1 MGFNQTI
8 KKFRNGNNLAFQ
20 KLYDQYSG
28 ALMGVCL
35 RFARNN
41 DDAKDMLQEGFIK
54 IFKYRKSYNTD
65 LESGF
70 YAWAKKIIINHSINY
85 CRKNYKYDFS
95 DIDIESLAATKDLT
109 EVNGYKAELALCEAK
124 LLNMIQSLP
133 DGYRTV
139 FNLYVFEGLTHQEI
153 SDYLDISVNT
163 SKSQLSRARKILQ
176 KQISQTKSERRI
188 VNVS

>member
-1 MGFNQTI
+1 MNLNQTI
-8 KKFRNGNNLAFQ
+8 KKFKNGNNLAFQ
-20 KLYDQYSG
+20 KLYDKYSG

-54 IFKYRKSYNTD
+54 IYKFRKSYNTS

-70 YAWAKKIIINHSINY
+70 YAWAKKIIINNNINY
-85 CRKNYKYDFS
+85 CKKHYKQHFS
-95 DIDIESLAATKDLT
+95 DIDVESIDAVIESNDEGK
-109 EVNGYKAELALCEAK
+109 YKPELALCEAK
-124 LLNMIQSLP
+124 LLNMIQLLP

-153 SDYLDISVNT
+153 ADYLNISLNT

-176 KQISQTKSERRI
+176 KQIDLIRAQKRI